1 MIYRY
6 NKAKISYLRNDVMKR
21 MTLSIVGFLVLLSS
35 FNVLAGEPIVD
46 ITPINPVPSQRD
58 IQRLFDEE
66 VANANKNMVKNSNY
80 LGGNVQEDMFAHQLM
95 SSMQIKAKVDKATC
109 EATDKPNT
117 YDCLIYTTSKM
128 MDYETTNKSVIT
140 VKRIAGELVFVK

>member
-1 MIYRY
+1 
-6 NKAKISYLRNDVMKR
+6 MKR
-21 MTLSIVGFLVLLSS
+21 MTLSVVGFLVLLSS

-80 LGGNVQEDMFAHQLM
+80 LGSNVQEDMFAHQLM

-117 YDCLIYTTSKM
+117 EPYRDCRRPKTLRQYR
-128 MDYETTNKSVIT
+128 YEKQTILN
-140 VKRIAGELVFVK
+140 